1 MGTSLEK
8 GDAYAIMD
16 ETTNTQLL
24 LATRIHHALLR
35 HLGSGID
42 VGSMLARE
50 GYAREVLYV
59 CEGCGDAELRALGE
73 QFKRLRESV
82 PAARVAPP
90 ESSPEAPDSG
100 FDEDLDDAPPIR
112 PRVSRWSRFKR
123 WMRPRR

>member
-1 MGTSLEK
+1 
-8 GDAYAIMD
+8 MD
-16 ETTNTQLL
+16 ETTNTLLL

-42 VGSMLARE
+42 VGAMLARE

-59 CEGCGDAELRALGE
+59 CEGCGDAELKALGE
-73 QFKRLRESV
+73 QFKRLRGSV

-90 ESSPEAPDSG
+90 EPLPEAPDSG
-100 FDEDLDDAPPIR
+100 FDEDIDDAPPIR

>member
-1 MGTSLEK
+1 
-8 GDAYAIMD
+8 MD

-42 VGSMLARE
+42 VGAMMVRE

-59 CEGCGDAELRALGE
+59 CEGCGDAELKSLGE
-73 QFKRLRESV
+73 QFKRLRG
-82 PAARVAPP
+82 PTPRVVATEPWL
-90 ESSPEAPDSG
+90 ETTDSA
-100 FDEDLDDAPPIR
+100 FDEDVEDAPQPTPAPASPWHR
-112 PRVSRWSRFKR
+112 LKR

>member
-1 MGTSLEK
+1 
-8 GDAYAIMD
+8 MD

-59 CEGCGDAELRALGE
+59 CEGCGDAELKALGE
-73 QFKRLRESV
+73 QFKRLRGSV

-90 ESSPEAPDSG
+90 EPSPEAPDSADSAAR
-100 FDEDLDDAPPIR
+100 FALEPIQALDASAPLR
-112 PRVSRWSRFKR
+112 PHS
-123 WMRPRR
+123 

>member
-1 MGTSLEK
+1 
-8 GDAYAIMD
+8 MD

-42 VGSMLARE
+42 VGAMLARE

-59 CEGCGDAELRALGE
+59 CEGCGDAELKALGE
-73 QFKRLRESV
+73 QFMRLRGPV
-82 PAARVAPP
+82 PRVAPTEP
-90 ESSPEAPDSG
+90 SFEAADSG
-100 FDEDLDDAPPIR
+100 FDEDIDDTPPPSR
-112 PRVSRWSRFKR
+112 QAASRWSRIKR

>member
-1 MGTSLEK
+1 MRTSLEK
-8 GDAYAIMD
+8 GDTNAIMD

-42 VGSMLARE
+42 VGAMLARE

-59 CEGCGDAELRALGE
+59 CEGCGDAELKALGE
-73 QFKRLRESV
+73 QFRRLRG
-82 PAARVAPP
+82 PAPP
-90 ESSPEAPDSG
+90 PVPPEPPLEAMDSA
-100 FDEDLDDAPPIR
+100 FDEDDDTPLPARPPA
-112 PRVSRWSRFKR
+112 SRWSRLRR